1 MLTCRVK
8 SKKVVSLIQTSNIK
22 ISIPNFEN
30 NLIIKYKKKAYP
42 FLFYQAILNFN
53 HFSHSFNDRVL
64 RLPQYFLKLII
75 FQRFSFKLFIKK
87 LIIFFSKGLLT
98 HKQQTFTVKVFNALR
113 PHVVP

>member
-1 MLTCRVK
+1 MQ
-8 SKKVVSLIQTSNIK
+8 SKKQKSSLSNSNIEYQ
-22 ISIPNFEN
+22 NFEN
-30 NLIIKYKKKAYP
+30 NLIIKYKNKAYP

-87 LIIFFSKGLLT
+87 LISLSKGLLT
-98 HKQQTFTVKVFNALR
+98 YKQQTFMVKVFNALR

>member
-1 MLTCRVK
+1 MQ
-8 SKKVVSLIQTSNIK
+8 SKKQKSSLSNSNIEYQ
-22 ISIPNFEN
+22 NFEN

-87 LIIFFSKGLLT
+87 LISFSKGLLT
-98 HKQQTFTVKVFNALR
+98 HKQQTFMVKVFNALR